1 MRQKC
6 RTVSAALQEWV
17 NWPQTAQ
24 VFKLERSTHRQRD
37 GKKTYEV
44 RYGLTSL
51 TAQETSP
58 QRLLEL
64 VRGHWQIETGL
75 HYRRDDTLREDRCT
89 LRTGHA
95 AQLMA
100 ALNNLVL
107 GLLRRV
113 GWTKIPD
120 ARRHYAANLSESTT
134 LVFQRL

>member
-1 MRQKC
+1 ML
-6 RTVSAALQEWV
+6 TVSAALSDWV
-17 NWPQTAQ
+17 DWPQAAQ
-24 VFKLERSTHRQRD
+24 VFKLERFTQLRRD
-37 GKKTYEV
+37 GKHSYEL

-51 TAQETSP
+51 TPQEASP

-64 VRGHWQIETGL
+64 VRAHWQIENGL

-95 AQLMA
+95 AQMMA

-113 GWTKIPD
+113 GWTNLPD
-120 ARRHYAANLSESTT
+120 ARQHYSAHRRESTR
-134 LVFQRL
+134 LVFNRI